1 MKSQQLI
8 HPKND
13 NSKMSNKRQDRPN
26 KLAGHTHCRYPPS
39 NSGWGDVTGDSLLD
53 IAASWS
59 FDGFMS
65 YLGE

>member
-1 MKSQQLI
+1 
-8 HPKND
+8 
-13 NSKMSNKRQDRPN
+13 MSNKRQDRPN